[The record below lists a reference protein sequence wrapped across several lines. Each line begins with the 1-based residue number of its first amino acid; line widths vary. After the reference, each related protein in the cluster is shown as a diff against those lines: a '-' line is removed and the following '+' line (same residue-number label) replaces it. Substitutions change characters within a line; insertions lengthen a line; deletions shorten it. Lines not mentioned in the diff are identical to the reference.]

1 MQARYRLGGRPVY
14 FLNALLK
21 LKIPHGPV
29 AAAVTPTESPSSRLQ
44 NPKCVRIGSS
54 STGRGSTRKCPI
66 GRIVP
71 ASDAVRQ
78 DKDKNGQKKII
89 SQQSV
94 GPEPALV
101 DENNPLVKD
110 LREIPD
116 LKLPDPNRDGRLPVW
131 LEATRELVSLVG
143 DHVFVMGR
151 ADQGPFD
158 LMCLLRG
165 TQNVMMELITE
176 EPQVIWNALDWC
188 REANLAFAKAQK
200 DAGAHATSIGDSY
213 AGPNLISPEM
223 YRQFAWEHEVTLAR
237 QVQEY
242 GIPWSLHICGDTTH
256 IAADMGRT
264 GAKIL
269 EIDWKVDMAVARQAI
284 PDETVLMGNIDPSHP
299 LVYGTPEEVD
309 TQVREIIRGTRGV
322 GLFIS
327 SGCAMGRNTKP
338 ENMAAM
344 VGATREYGM
353 HERLMELQGQ

>member
-1 MQARYRLGGRPVY
+1 MAMLEGKPVDCVPVVPQT
-14 FLNALLK
+14 FLFSVETA
-21 LKIPHGPV
+21 GY
-29 AAAVTPTESPSSRLQ
+29 
-44 NPKCVRIGSS
+44 RIGDLVQDA
-54 STGRGSTRKCPI
+54 RKMARSLQVTQEKYGYDGCVI
-66 GRIVP
+66 DFD
-71 ASDAVRQ
+71 DATLAEACGAHVIFS
-78 DKDKNGQKKII
+78 N
-89 SQQSV
+89 
-94 GPEPALV
+94 PEEPALV

-131 LEATRELVSLVG
+131 LEATRELVDLVG

-176 EPQVIWNALDWC
+176 DAQVIWNALDWC

-213 AGPNLISPEM
+213 AGPNLISPDM

-284 PDETVLMGNIDPSHP
+284 PDQTVLMGNIDPSHP
-299 LVYGTPEEVD
+299 LVYGTPEEVHA
-309 TQVREIIRGTRGV
+309 QVREIIQGTRGV
-322 GLFIS
+322 GLFVS

-344 VGATREYGM
+344 VAATREYGSY
-353 HERLMELQGQ
+353 ERLMELQER

>member
-1 MQARYRLGGRPVY
+1 MAVLEGRPVDCV
-14 FLNALLK
+14 
-21 LKIPHGPV
+21 PV
-29 AAAVTPTESPSSRLQ
+29 VPQTFMFSVETAGY
-44 NPKCVRIGSS
+44 RIGDLVQDA
-54 STGRGSTRKCPI
+54 RKMARSLQVTQEKYGYDGCVI
-66 GRIVP
+66 DFD
-71 ASDAVRQ
+71 DATLAEACGAKVIFSNP
-78 DKDKNGQKKII
+78 D
-89 SQQSV
+89 
-94 GPEPALV
+94 EPALV
-101 DENNPLVKD
+101 DENNPLVSD

-131 LEATRELVSLVG
+131 LEATRELISLVG

-176 EPQVIWNALDWC
+176 DPQVIWNALDWC

-213 AGPNLISPEM
+213 GGPNLISPDM
-223 YRQFAWEHEVTLAR
+223 YRQFVWEHEATLAR

-269 EIDWKVDMAVARQAI
+269 EIDWMVDMGAVRRAV
-284 PDETVLMGNIDPSHP
+284 PEETVLMGNIDPSHP
-299 LVYGTPEEVD
+299 LVHGTPEEVE
-309 TQVREIIRGTRGV
+309 TKVREIIEGTRGV
-322 GLFIS
+322 GLFMS

-338 ENMAAM
+338 ENMAAL
-344 VGATREYGM
+344 VAATREYGTR
-353 HERLMELQGQ
+353 ERLMELQG